1 MNFKKII
8 FSTLLAAGCLSAFA
22 QEAEET
28 IEVFNPHWYVQGQ
41 LGGQYTLGEVKF
53 GKLLSPNFQIA
64 GGYQFTPI
72 WGARLAL
79 NGFQSKA
86 GSNLTSGKYYW
97 KWNYLSPTIDATCDL
112 TSLFGAPEDRIY
124 NVGVLAGIGAN
135 IAFKNDEAWD
145 TNKQIA
151 ADHGH
156 PATSDV
162 AYLGLLW
169 DGTKTRFTGR
179 LGAYVDFHVTPRIDV
194 GLELTANTLS
204 DNYNSKKAENAD
216 WYFNGLV
223 GVRFNLGKLTKTVT
237 RENPCREVIVEKIVE
252 KPVEKIVERVVYR
265 DREVTNAT
273 AEVREPLK
281 REIFFPIRGSQIS
294 PDDMKKVNEIVE
306 YMKKYPDAK
315 VTVTAYADKGT
326 GNSKLNQMYSERRAK
341 ITHDMLVKK
350 GVASKRIITI
360 AKGDTEQPFIENDR
374 NRVSICVAE

>member
-1 MNFKKII
+1 M
-8 FSTLLAAGCLSAFA
+8 
-22 QEAEET
+22 
-28 IEVFNPHWYVQGQ
+28 
-41 LGGQYTLGEVKF
+41 
-53 GKLLSPNFQIA
+53 
-64 GGYQFTPI
+64 
-72 WGARLAL
+72 
-79 NGFQSKA
+79 
-86 GSNLTSGKYYW
+86 
-97 KWNYLSPTIDATCDL
+97 
-112 TSLFGAPEDRIY
+112 
-124 NVGVLAGIGAN
+124 
-135 IAFKNDEAWD
+135 
-145 TNKQIA
+145 
-151 ADHGH
+151 
-156 PATSDV
+156 
-162 AYLGLLW
+162 
-169 DGTKTRFTGR
+169 
-179 LGAYVDFHVTPRIDV
+179 
-194 GLELTANTLS
+194 
-204 DNYNSKKAENAD
+204 
-216 WYFNGLV
+216 V